1 MLSLKQHRIF
11 DSHLWMVRPVA
22 LAYSAAW
29 RDLDFDDAY
38 QDGCL
43 GLMVACSKYRAGL
56 REQFPSYARTK
67 IRGAIINGFL
77 QRYPGARQDVVGGRV
92 VEVSFESDTE
102 TETAPAAF
110 LDQPDLDLLLFRVD
124 LRRHLRTLSDVER
137 FVLWAIYDAEWTWQR
152 IADHLGVGRTQVW
165 VIHRRVL
172 RGLRR
177 RLGAG
182 GSSMAGRRRAGQ
194 SEYLSRSSLMVR

>member
-1 MLSLKQHRIF
+1 
-11 DSHLWMVRPVA
+11 MVRPVA
-22 LAYSAAW
+22 LVYSAAW

-56 REQFPSYARTK
+56 REQFLSYARTK

-77 QRYPGARQDVVGGRV
+77 QRSPGARQDVVGGRV
-92 VEVSFESDTE
+92 VEVSFESDSE
-102 TETAPAAF
+102 TETAPGAF

-124 LRRHLRTLSDVER
+124 LRRHLRALSDQER
-137 FVLWAIYDAEWTWQR
+137 FVLWAVYEGELSFQE
-152 IADHLGVGRTQVW
+152 IADRMHCSRWAVAQM
-165 VIHRRVL
+165 HRRLL

-177 RLGAG
+177 AIGVQD
-182 GSSMAGRRRAGQ
+182 SQ
-194 SEYLSRSSLMVR
+194 SGYASRSSLMVR